1 MMTNIKIIL
10 VFTVIISMIV
20 IGYMLSNDRTLAP
33 LNETI
38 DTVERRQESFSQPES
53 LLPIIMNEASQATKI
68 DQLLMAAKAEKALEA
83 KRFLP
88 KKMTSVL
95 LSEQEL
101 NILKEKSQIKQ
112 AEINL
117 LIAQYG
123 ENIHDKEKKQKL
135 QKKVKI
141 LMTEYNEL
149 ILPIALKAMQQKENG

>member
-1 MMTNIKIIL
+1 MTNIKMIL
-10 VFTVIISMIV
+10 VFTVITSMMV
-20 IGYMLSNDRTLAP
+20 IAYMLSNDRTLAP
-33 LNETI
+33 INETI
-38 DTVERRQESFSQPES
+38 DTVDRTQGSSSQPES
-53 LLPIIMNEASQATKI
+53 LLPTKMNEASQDTKV
-68 DQLLMAAKAEKALEA
+68 DQLLMAAKAEKAREA

-101 NILKEKSQIKQ
+101 SILKEKSQHKQ

-135 QKKVKI
+135 QNKVKI

-149 ILPIALKAMQQKENG
+149 VLPLALKAMQQKENG